1 MISAVNPV
9 AAISIEQ
16 VLQRTINS
24 ALCPATTLNACL
36 DFFSK
41 GPACRDDL
49 EQAWKLF
56 VAAYNE
62 NPELALRT
70 LFYLRDIRGGQGE
83 RQIFRSMIVGL
94 IADQPEVVAQL
105 APLFSEYGRWDDLF
119 CLEGTAVEATAMSV
133 MRKQLNADLMSDK
146 PSLLAK
152 WLPSINASSRE
163 TKRLGRL
170 IASGLM
176 MTEKAYR
183 QTLSKLRKQI
193 RVVETAMCSNDWS
206 DIAYQQVPAQAMR
219 RYRNAFRKRDED
231 RFGRYLEDVK
241 NGTAEIKAGTLFPY
255 ELVEQCFGND
265 MSLDETADGSEV
277 LDAQWNALP
286 NYMEEDFNGMV
297 VADVSGSMTGRPMAV
312 AISLAMY
319 IAERNT
325 SETFKDHFI
334 TFTSDPQM
342 QKIKGDTLAQKVANL
357 SNADWGMS
365 TDLNKVFQ
373 LLLDAAVRQSVPASE
388 MPTKLII
395 VSDMQ
400 FDQATTDRMG
410 AQEQTNFQQIRQM
423 YQDAGY
429 EPPHLVFWNARADV
443 GQPFTV
449 HESGAHLCGGCSPSI
464 LKSILNNRLIT
475 AEDLMMDAVG
485 GERYQPVADAYQTAA
500 PHTKKLTFMPS
511 FEMNDEPLDTSDE
524 LLLF

>member
-1 MISAVNPV
+1 MISAINPAL
-9 AAISIEQ
+9 AAVSIEQ
-16 VLQRTINS
+16 VLERTTNG
-24 ALCPATTLNACL
+24 ALCPSTTLDACL
-36 DFFSK
+36 DFFGK
-41 GPACRDDL
+41 GPACRDNV
-49 EQAWKLF
+49 ENAWALF

-62 NPELALRT
+62 DPELALRI

-83 RQIFRSMIVGL
+83 RAIFRALIQGL
-94 IADQPEVVAQL
+94 VLEQPEVVGQM

-119 CLEGTAVEATAMSV
+119 CLENTSV
-133 MRKQLNADLMSDK
+133 APAAFDVIRKQLNADLTSDT

-152 WLPSINASSRE
+152 WLPSINASSHE
-163 TKRLGRL
+163 TKRLGRV
-170 IASGLM
+170 IASALM

-193 RVVETAMCSNDWS
+193 RVVETAMCSGDWS
-206 DIAYQQVPAQAMR
+206 DINYQSVPAQAMR
-219 RYRNAFRKRDED
+219 RYRNAFSKRDET
-231 RFGRYLEDVK
+231 RFGKYLEDVK

-255 ELVEQCFGND
+255 ELVEQFLAIDLSFDKTEVEG
-265 MSLDETADGSEV
+265 ADV
-277 LDAQWNALP
+277 LDAQWAALP
-286 NYMEEDFNGMV
+286 NYMEEDFNGIV
-297 VADVSGSMTGRPMAV
+297 VADVSGSMSGRPMAV

-334 TFTSDPQM
+334 TFSSDPQM
-342 QKIKGDTLAQKVANL
+342 QKIKGETLAEKVANL

-365 TDLNKVFQ
+365 TNVNKVFQ

-400 FDQATTDRMG
+400 FDQASTDHMG
-410 AQEQTNFQQIRQM
+410 TQEQTNFQQIRKM

-429 EPPHLVFWNARADV
+429 EPPHLVFWNCRGDA

-449 HESGAHLCGGCSPSI
+449 HESGAHLVGGCSPSI
-464 LKSILNNRLIT
+464 LKSILNNKLIT
-475 AEDLMMDAVG
+475 AVDVMNDAVS
-485 GERYQPVADAYQTAA
+485 GERYDAVSLAYQTAA
-500 PHTKKLTFMPS
+500 SFTKKLPKAEYLEVS
-511 FEMNDEPLDTSDE
+511 EDLDI
-524 LLLF
+524 LLF